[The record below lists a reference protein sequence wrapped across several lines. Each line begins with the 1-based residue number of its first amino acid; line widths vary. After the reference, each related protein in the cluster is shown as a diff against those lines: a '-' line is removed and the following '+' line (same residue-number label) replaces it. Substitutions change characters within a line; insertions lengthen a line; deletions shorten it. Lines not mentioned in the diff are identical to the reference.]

1 MIGWAGVS
9 DNPPRIAQHVVR
21 ARGRSPGLSPHS
33 LIARARGRLSPED
46 GSSLRSPSFHLAS
59 FVPSAFLTVAP
70 AAAQG
75 QANRQR
81 LTRVWRCGDAKATAE
96 SGCHLLPQLSPS
108 FAQPAASLARF
119 CVVSQVRSCLT
130 ITLRRPF
137 FFWTHQPPQHHQ
149 ALSRSAESQSQSFA
163 FGIIRPETRPL
174 TSAHRRHVA
183 CIVFE
188 SARVKLRHR
197 HRQQTPGSWFRLSKW
212 QHAPQHYSRRLS
224 AKIHCCLRCAYSA
237 CTATVH
243 LQVWRCCCRAICPS
257 VTVEHTNFLQA
268 YSGSTTHA
276 SRGGTTSH
284 ALNSIITP

>member
-21 ARGRSPGLSPHS
+21 ARGRSPGLPPHS

-81 LTRVWRCGDAKATAE
+81 FTRVWRCGDAKATAE

-137 FFWTHQPPQHHQ
+137 FFLDPPTTLTPPDTLTIRRVAVAVFRIRHNQ
-149 ALSRSAESQSQSFA
+149 ARNTAADICSSSPCRMHR
-163 FGIIRPETRPL
+163 IRVRPGQAQAQAQA
-174 TSAHRRHVA
+174 TN
-183 CIVFE
+183 
-188 SARVKLRHR
+188 
-197 HRQQTPGSWFRLSKW
+197 PRLVVPPK
-212 QHAPQHYSRRLS
+212 QMA
-224 AKIHCCLRCAYSA
+224 A
-237 CTATVH
+237 CTAT
-243 LQVWRCCCRAICPS
+243 LFSETIS
-257 VTVEHTNFLQA
+257 
-268 YSGSTTHA
+268 
-276 SRGGTTSH
+276 
-284 ALNSIITP
+284 